1 MIIPLTSSS
10 NMAHPTQNIGAI
22 NPTFTENADNLYVMD
37 YFEYLICQLNNQS
50 INQIN
55 SLN

>member
-1 MIIPLTSSS
+1 MIIPLISSS
-10 NMAHPTQNIGAI
+10 NIAHPTQNIGAI
-22 NPTFTENADNLYVMD
+22 NPAFTENADNLYIMD

-55 SLN
+55 PLN